1 MPYRRVKST
10 VFKKK
15 EGNWSKKK
23 TCKSAKK
30 AKKMVTYLSG
40 KEDRS
45 KRR

>member
-15 EGNWSKKK
+15 EGSWSKKK

-30 AKKMVTYLSG
+30 AKKMVAYFVK
-40 KEDRS
+40 KEDDA